1 MSHAAPILVANK
13 LGKAFDGLKLF
24 EAVDFSLQQGTVNSL
39 FGKNGS
45 GKTTFFNLLSGL
57 LPPDTGE
64 VLFREKPVRGKQP
77 FEVVQ
82 MGLAR
87 MWQQPRLFGHL
98 DVLENLALG
107 KMKHPGESLLRTL
120 LLSRRVQ
127 RSETAIRQAALVLL
141 RRLSLEKFADRRV
154 SALSPGEAKMV
165 NLAMLIMTDAD
176 LLLLDEPF
184 SGIPPATVARMS
196 RHLRDLAD
204 SGKTILMI
212 EHKQEAARAVSD
224 HVFEIENRQILPRK

>member
-1 MSHAAPILVANK
+1 MSNSAPILVASNVS
-13 LGKAFDGLKLF
+13 KAFNGLKLF
-24 EAVDFSLQQGTVNSL
+24 ETVNFSLQSCTVNSL

-45 GKTTFFNLLSGL
+45 GKTTFFNLISGL
-57 LPPDTGE
+57 FPPDTGE
-64 VLFREKPVRGKQP
+64 VFFRGKTVRGKQP

-98 DVLENLALG
+98 NVLENLTLG
-107 KMKHPGESLLRTL
+107 KMQHPGESLLRTL
-120 LLSRRVQ
+120 LLPRQVR
-127 RSETAIRQAALVLL
+127 RSETLIQEEAYGLL
-141 RRLSLEKFADRRV
+141 DRVGLEKFADRRV

-165 NLAMLIMTDAD
+165 NLAMLMMTGAD

-184 SGIPPATVARMS
+184 SGIPPATIVRMS
-196 RHLRDLAD
+196 QYLRNLAD
-204 SGKTILMI
+204 DGKTILMI

-224 HVFEIENRQILPRK
+224 HVFEIDNRQILPRK